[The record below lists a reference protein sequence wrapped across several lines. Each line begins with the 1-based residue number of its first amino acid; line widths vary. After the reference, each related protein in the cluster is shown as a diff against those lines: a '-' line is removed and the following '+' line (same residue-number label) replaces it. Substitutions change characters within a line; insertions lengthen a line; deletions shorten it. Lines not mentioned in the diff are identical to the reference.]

1 MSEKISVIMPVYNES
16 KEYVEQ
22 SLDSLLE
29 QTYKNIEVLVIID
42 NPQNYRVID
51 YLKAQSSNDQRVII
65 LENDKNLGLPKSL
78 NRALKVATGRY
89 IARMDADDIS
99 KKDRLYSQ
107 LSFLKRENFDL
118 VASNVLDIDET
129 GKLLGTGT
137 EYPITSSKIYKYL
150 RYGDCLPHPTWLG
163 KRRVFESLEG
173 YRDIAACEDYDF
185 ILRGRL
191 VGFKYGMIE
200 KPLLYYRINTRG
212 ISQTNSM
219 RQVLTSYILQDTYK
233 KGKTCSLEQINT
245 FLANNYEKSESISK
259 KFYLIYKK
267 YLNKILRNIIK

>member
-1 MSEKISVIMPVYNES
+1 MSEKISVIMSVYNES

-22 SLDSLLE
+22 SLDSLLK
-29 QTYKNIEVLVIID
+29 QTYKNIEILVTVD
-42 NPQNYRVID
+42 NPKNYKVIE
-51 YLKAQSSNDQRVII
+51 YLTAQSLNDQRVII
-65 LENDKNLGLPKSL
+65 LENEKNLGLPKSL
-78 NRALKVATGRY
+78 NRALKVATGSY
-89 IARMDADDIS
+89 VARMDADDIS
-99 KKDRLYSQ
+99 KKNRLYSQ
-107 LSFLKRENFDL
+107 LSFLKREGLDL

-137 EYPITSSKIYKYL
+137 EYPTIPSKIYKYL

-163 KRRVFESLEG
+163 KRKVFESLEG

-191 VGFKYGMIE
+191 AGFNYGVIE
-200 KPLLYYRINTRG
+200 KPLLYYRINTQG

-219 RQVLTSYILQDTYK
+219 KQVLTSYILQDAYK

-245 FLANNYEKSESISK
+245 FLANNYEESESISK
-259 KFYLIYKK
+259 TFYLIYKK

>member
-22 SLDSLLE
+22 SLDSLLK
-29 QTYKNIEVLVIID
+29 QTYKNIEILVTVD
-42 NPQNYRVID
+42 NPKNYKVIK
-51 YLKAQSSNDQRVII
+51 YLTAQSLNDQRLII
-65 LENDKNLGLPKSL
+65 LENEKNLGLPKSL
-78 NRALKVATGRY
+78 NRALKVATGSY
-89 IARMDADDIS
+89 VARMDADDIS
-99 KKDRLYSQ
+99 KKNRLYSQ
-107 LSFLKRENFDL
+107 LSFLKREGLDL

-129 GKLLGTGT
+129 GKILGTGT
-137 EYPITSSKIYKYL
+137 EYPTIPSKIYKYL

-163 KRRVFESLEG
+163 RRKVFESLEG
-173 YRDIAACEDYDF
+173 YRNIAACEDYDF

-191 VGFKYGMIE
+191 AGFNYGVIE
-200 KPLLYYRINTRG
+200 KPLLYYRINTQG

-219 RQVLTSYILQDTYK
+219 RQVLTSYVLQDAYK

-259 KFYLIYKK
+259 TFYLTYKK

>member
-22 SLDSLLE
+22 SLDSLLK
-29 QTYKNIEVLVIID
+29 QTYKNIEILVTVD
-42 NPQNYRVID
+42 NPKNYKVIE
-51 YLKAQSSNDQRVII
+51 YLTAQSLNDQRIII
-65 LENDKNLGLPKSL
+65 LENEKNLGLPKSL
-78 NRALKVATGRY
+78 NKALKVATGSY
-89 IARMDADDIS
+89 VARMDADDIS
-99 KKDRLYSQ
+99 KKNRLYSQ
-107 LSFLKRENFDL
+107 LSFLKREGLDL

-137 EYPITSSKIYKYL
+137 KYPTIPSKIYKYL

-163 KRRVFESLEG
+163 RRKVFESLEG

-191 VGFKYGMIE
+191 AGFNYGVIE
-200 KPLLYYRINTRG
+200 KPLLYYRINTQG

-219 RQVLTSYILQDTYK
+219 KQVLTSYILQDAYK

-245 FLANNYEKSESISK
+245 FLANNYEESESISK
-259 KFYLIYKK
+259 TFYLIYKK

>member
-16 KEYVEQ
+16 KEYIEQ
-22 SLDSLLE
+22 SLDSLLK
-29 QTYKNIEVLVIID
+29 QTYKNIEILVTVD
-42 NPQNYRVID
+42 NPKNYKVIE
-51 YLKAQSSNDQRVII
+51 YLTAQSLNDQRVII
-65 LENDKNLGLPKSL
+65 LENEKNLGLPKSL
-78 NRALKVATGRY
+78 NRALKVATGSY
-89 IARMDADDIS
+89 VARMDADDIS
-99 KKDRLYSQ
+99 KKNRLYSQ
-107 LSFLKRENFDL
+107 LSFLKREGLDL

-137 EYPITSSKIYKYL
+137 EYPTIPSKIYKYL

-163 KRRVFESLEG
+163 RRKVFESLEG

-191 VGFKYGMIE
+191 AGFNYGVIE
-200 KPLLYYRINTRG
+200 KPLLYYRINTQG

-219 RQVLTSYILQDTYK
+219 RQVLTSYILQDAYK

-245 FLANNYEKSESISK
+245 FLANNYDKSESISK
-259 KFYLIYKK
+259 TFYLIYKK

>member
-22 SLDSLLE
+22 SLDSLLK
-29 QTYKNIEVLVIID
+29 QTYKNIEILVTVD
-42 NPQNYRVID
+42 NPKNYKVIE
-51 YLKAQSSNDQRVII
+51 YLTAQSLNDQRIII
-65 LENDKNLGLPKSL
+65 LENEKNLGLPKSL
-78 NRALKVATGRY
+78 NKALKVATGSY
-89 IARMDADDIS
+89 VARMDADDIS
-99 KKDRLYSQ
+99 KKNRLYSQ
-107 LSFLKRENFDL
+107 LSFLKREGLDL

-137 EYPITSSKIYKYL
+137 EYPTIPSKIYKYL

-163 KRRVFESLEG
+163 RRKVFESLEG

-191 VGFKYGMIE
+191 AGFNYGVIE
-200 KPLLYYRINTRG
+200 KPLLYYRINTQG

-219 RQVLTSYILQDTYK
+219 KQVLTSYILQDAYK
-233 KGKTCSLEQINT
+233 KGKTCSLEQINA
-245 FLANNYEKSESISK
+245 FLANNYEESESISK
-259 KFYLIYKK
+259 TFYLIYKK